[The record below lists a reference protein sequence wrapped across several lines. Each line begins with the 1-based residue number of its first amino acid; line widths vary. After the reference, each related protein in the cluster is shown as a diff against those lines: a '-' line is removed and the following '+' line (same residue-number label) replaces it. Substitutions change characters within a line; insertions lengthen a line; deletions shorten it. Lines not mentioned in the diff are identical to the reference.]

1 MPPPLCSQAHA
12 GVDKDIPTRETIIKR
27 FSFITSPRGTKNSN
41 PRVGGEYHF
50 WVTSGDLRL
59 KTRLRQLPSK
69 VTFIQNGVRSFLPLA
84 QRLEVAVF
92 GWDSVAPVEMERGF
106 AVCFLGAWA
115 RAEERLDVTEK
126 RGLEGGAE
134 MVSGDIEDALSVL
147 YLSY

>member
-1 MPPPLCSQAHA
+1 M
-12 GVDKDIPTRETIIKR
+12 
-27 FSFITSPRGTKNSN
+27 
-41 PRVGGEYHF
+41 GGEYHF

-59 KTRLRQLPSK
+59 KKRLRQLPAK

-84 QRLEVAVF
+84 RRLEVAVF

-106 AVCFLGAWA
+106 AVCFFGA
-115 RAEERLDVTEK
+115 RATAKEHLDVTEK